1 MKSRLIVV
9 AAFALTIMPH
19 VAVAQKTLVTRAI
32 ALAEPPVVPAHAF
45 AKASQSDRVIA
56 GLFTFQPAIPLGPA
70 DVLKGYEDEMNFI
83 AQSLSAE
90 LIRIAQANQ
99 INQIAR
105 AEAEYL
111 IQQRYQVAMM
121 QHEVLAAL
129 HDSVQHDL
137 DQEAKRLRNSA
148 SQSDTT
154 VVVQPAL
161 PRQIR
166 TQ

>member
-1 MKSRLIVV
+1 MKSRLVIV
-9 AAFALTIMPH
+9 AACLIAVMPH
-19 VAVAQKTLVTRAI
+19 VADAQKSRVIRTSA
-32 ALAEPPVVPAHAF
+32 AAEPPVLPAHAF
-45 AKASQSDRVIA
+45 AKTSESDQVIA
-56 GLFTFQPAIPLGPA
+56 ALFAFQPAMPLGPV
-70 DVLKGYEDEMNFI
+70 DMLRGYEDEMTLI

-90 LIRIAQANQ
+90 LIRIAQANRT
-99 INQIAR
+99 NQITR

-137 DQEAKRLRNSA
+137 DQAAKRLGSV
-148 SQSDTT
+148 SQSDTA
-154 VVVQPAL
+154 VVAEPAL
-161 PRQIR
+161 PGQIR

>member
-1 MKSRLIVV
+1 MMKSLLFVV
-9 AAFALTIMPH
+9 AACVLAVMPY
-19 VAVAQKTLVTRAI
+19 VAVAQKARVPRSA
-32 ALAEPPVVPAHAF
+32 AAPVLPAHAF
-45 AKASQSDRVIA
+45 AKTSQSNQVIA
-56 GLFTFQPAIPLGPA
+56 GLFTFQPDIPLGPV
-70 DVLKGYEDEMNFI
+70 DVLRGYEDEMSLI

-90 LIRIAQANQ
+90 LIRIAQANRS
-99 INQIAR
+99 NQITR

-129 HDSVQHDL
+129 HDSVQHDP
-137 DQEAKRLRNSA
+137 DQEAKRLGGST
-148 SQSDTT
+148 SQSATA

-161 PRQIR
+161 PGRIR

>member
-9 AAFALTIMPH
+9 AACMLAVMPRF
-19 VAVAQKTLVTRAI
+19 AVAQKARATPVS
-32 ALAEPPVVPAHAF
+32 AAAEPPVLPAPAF
-45 AKASQSDRVIA
+45 AKTSQSDQVIA

-70 DVLKGYEDEMNFI
+70 DVLKEYEDEMNFL

-90 LIRIAQANQ
+90 LVRIAQANRT
-99 INQIAR
+99 NQISR

-137 DQEAKRLRNSA
+137 DQAAKRLGST
-148 SQSDTT
+148 SQTDTA

-161 PRQIR
+161 PGQIR
-166 TQ
+166 IQ